1 MLSWWLLLSV
11 QFSSVAQLC
20 PTFCDPMDCSTPG
33 FPVCHQL
40 PECTQT
46 HAHWVSD
53 AIQPSHPL
61 SSPSPPAFNVS
72 QHQCFISEKVQINRT
87 ETPACSLTPAYLAP
101 FICVHTFSFSSGAVS
116 ICVPKASSCIYVL
129 SPTMPCLPLSSLLI
143 HICP

>member
-20 PTFCDPMDCSTPG
+20 LTLCDPMDCSTPG

-40 PECTQT
+40 QEFTQT

-61 SSPSPPAFNVS
+61 SSPSAPVFNVS
-72 QHQCFISEKVQINRT
+72 QHQGFISENYKSTGLKSHMLPDSNI
-87 ETPACSLTPAYLAP
+87 PCPLHLCS
-101 FICVHTFSFSSGAVS
+101 VSFSSGAVG
-116 ICVPKASSCIYVL
+116 ICVPKASSCICVL
-129 SPTMPCLPLSSLLI
+129 SPTQWGHFSNFPLAFLY
-143 HICP
+143 H